1 MNTAEH
7 IMTASELIEI
17 LKTFP
22 ADEPV
27 WVYEP
32 NDENEPYQAIGTVE
46 RGPAG
51 DITIYRK

>member
-1 MNTAEH
+1 
-7 IMTASELIEI
+7 MTVNDLIEK
-17 LKTFP
+17 LKQFP
-22 ADEPV
+22 GDEPV

-32 NDENEPYQAIGTVE
+32 KDENEPYQEIHDVE